1 MKATNSGTISN
12 LAARALQLVGIV
24 MIASFLLDALTLLF
38 PPNLT
43 NVQWRLSFTSQLID
57 RGVIPLVGTALLLA
71 GLWLSS
77 DPADSSSTSSGQSFL
92 RGVSLVLA
100 WVLGVTYLIVTPLHT
115 IDTIRDRN
123 LALTRI
129 EQEATRAEAQLQAE
143 IGRPEF
149 QAELERQE
157 SQFKTQVNELLRNDE
172 QLNQLLSSGQVAPE
186 QATLLQEFRSN
197 PAALDQFVTQQ
208 TQALPERA
216 LTRIRTSRREA
227 EEQAQVRTVK
237 SISRGLSS
245 LLLAIGFV
253 GIGWTGIS
261 SGMGGRPRT
270 GRRKSRP

>member
-100 WVLGVTYLIVTPLHT
+100 WILGVTYLIVTPLHT

-129 EQEATRAEAQLQAE
+129 EQEATRAETQLQAE

-149 QAELERQE
+149 RAELERQE

-186 QATLLQEFRSN
+186 QANLLQEFRSN

-216 LTRIRTSRREA
+216 LARIRTGRREA
-227 EEQAQVRTVK
+227 EEQAQIRTVK

-245 LLLAIGFV
+245 LLLAVGFV

-261 SGMGGRPRT
+261 GGMGGRPRT

>member
-100 WVLGVTYLIVTPLHT
+100 WI
-115 IDTIRDRN
+115 
-123 LALTRI
+123 
-129 EQEATRAEAQLQAE
+129 
-143 IGRPEF
+143 
-149 QAELERQE
+149 
-157 SQFKTQVNELLRNDE
+157 
-172 QLNQLLSSGQVAPE
+172 
-186 QATLLQEFRSN
+186 
-197 PAALDQFVTQQ
+197 
-208 TQALPERA
+208 
-216 LTRIRTSRREA
+216 
-227 EEQAQVRTVK
+227 
-237 SISRGLSS
+237 
-245 LLLAIGFV
+245 
-253 GIGWTGIS
+253 
-261 SGMGGRPRT
+261 
-270 GRRKSRP
+270 